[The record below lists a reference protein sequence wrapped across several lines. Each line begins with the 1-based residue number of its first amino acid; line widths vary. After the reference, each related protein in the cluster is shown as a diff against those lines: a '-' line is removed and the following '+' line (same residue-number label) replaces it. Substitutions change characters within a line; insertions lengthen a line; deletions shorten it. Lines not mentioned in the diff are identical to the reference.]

1 MQYIDNIIFFI
12 ALVVG
17 FGLFF
22 KSLREIYRNIK
33 LGKKIDRTDHP
44 AERWKTMANVALG
57 QGKMGKDRLR
67 DFSTSWSM

>member
-33 LGKKIDRTDHP
+33 LGKKIDTPIVVMD
-44 AERWKTMANVALG
+44 AEDKEIKKITGAATAGETVIMEV
-57 QGKMGKDRLR
+57 K
-67 DFSTSWSM
+67 

>member
-57 QGKMGKDRLR
+57 QGKMG
-67 DFSTSWSM
+67 

>member
-57 QGKMGKDRLR
+57 PVSYTHLDVYKRQETLV
-67 DFSTSWSM
+67 